1 MGNVETEKNAFEVF
15 AVFVKRLL
23 SVLSIALGAVKSWN
37 SADKVHSTER
47 NYHAIEC
54 YYSTYVLKIKFY

>member
-23 SVLSIALGAVKSWN
+23 SFLCL
-37 SADKVHSTER
+37 E
-47 NYHAIEC
+47 
-54 YYSTYVLKIKFY
+54 L

>member
-23 SVLSIALGAVKSWN
+23 SVLSIALGTAG
-37 SADKVHSTER
+37 
-47 NYHAIEC
+47 I
-54 YYSTYVLKIKFY
+54 LLIKYTAQNETIMQSSVIIGHMF